1 MSLLRKF
8 GSARPTDHQRAAARV
23 GNERIN
29 ALKGRD
35 QEAGPACG
43 PSRRRTSLKRK
54 GVIGGQARRPA
65 NREVEIEQGLELLEA
80 VGLACEFCVGLTQ
93 GRCSS
98 GHNLDPRIPELEMKP
113 IQEENGAAITSR
125 VGVTAERPVDVVW
138 APRIEPALSSRKAI
152 EFCGIGVRG
161 EHSR

>member
-1 MSLLRKF
+1 MQTEEEAAEVTRPAGELACQTLSYAS
-8 GSARPTDHQRAAARV
+8 GS
-23 GNERIN
+23 G
-29 ALKGRD
+29 KG
-35 QEAGPACG
+35 
-43 PSRRRTSLKRK
+43 KW
-54 GVIGGQARRPA
+54 VVGGQARRPA

-80 VGLACEFCVGLTQ
+80 VGPACEFCVRLTK

-98 GHNLDPRIPELEMKP
+98 RHNLDPRIPELEMKP
-113 IQEENGAAITSR
+113 IQEENGAAVTSR
-125 VGVTAERPVDVVW
+125 VGVAAERPVDVIW